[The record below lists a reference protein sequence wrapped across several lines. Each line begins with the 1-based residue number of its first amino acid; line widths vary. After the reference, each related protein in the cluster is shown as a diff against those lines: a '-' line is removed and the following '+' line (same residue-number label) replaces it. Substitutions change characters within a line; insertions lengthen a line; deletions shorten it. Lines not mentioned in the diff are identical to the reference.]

1 VHGTVTRPEPT
12 PATQTITLAE
22 ALERLAAEDPQRSVA
37 LFQHGSLSVKL
48 YAPRGHD
55 PQTPHSRD
63 EAYVVANGR
72 GVFFDG
78 LIRRSFEPGT
88 FLFAA
93 AGQPHRFEDFT
104 DDLAVWVLFYGPEG
118 GEAPHASTLSAQE

>member
-1 VHGTVTRPEPT
+1 MTTPEPAA
-12 PATQTITLAE
+12 ATTITLAE
-22 ALERLAAEDPQRSVA
+22 ALERLAAEDPQCSVA
-37 LFQHGSLSVKL
+37 LFQHRSLSVKL
-48 YAPRGHD
+48 YVPRGHD

-78 LIRRSFEPGT
+78 SSRRRFEPGT

-93 AGQPHRFEDFT
+93 AGQPHRFEDFS

-118 GEAPHASTLSAQE
+118 GEASHSSTLNAEE